1 MSASRFVPTRR
12 AVLAM
17 GAASLSLAGCAG
29 GGIGAAIAPPASD
42 TFDLTAPRLARR
54 ALRGGRVMAIQEPQ
68 TTLRVHDTDRIV
80 VRPRPNEINFLP
92 GAQWADRLPRLV
104 QVRLIETFQN
114 ASRLTTVG
122 RSGEGLDAQVV
133 LLSEIRAFEIEA
145 FATATAKVELVV
157 RLAGTRSTRVE
168 RGEVFQATRPL
179 GAIEPRPAA
188 AALDAALGEVLGRIV
203 GWASA

>member
-1 MSASRFVPTRR
+1 
-12 AVLAM
+12 
-17 GAASLSLAGCAG
+17 
-29 GGIGAAIAPPASD
+29 
-42 TFDLTAPRLARR
+42 
-54 ALRGGRVMAIQEPQ
+54 MAIQEPQ

-122 RSGEGLDAQVV
+122 RAGEGLDAQVV

-145 FATATAKVELVV
+145 FASATAKVELVV

-168 RGEVFQATRPL
+168 RGEVFQAIRSV
-179 GAIEPRPAA
+179 GAIEPRQAA